1 MRAKAPRVLLVLGWY
16 DYRLHRG
23 IEKYAQEHGWRLSED
38 LAREKVI
45 PWGWDGD
52 GILAW
57 LGAGDDLADFVVQAR
72 TPTVD
77 FSFRRPQLKFTRVLE
92 DTVGAAQLV
101 TDHFL
106 SRGFRHF
113 LFYSDAENWVY
124 NERGHGFVN
133 TLKAAGRDAGWLRWH
148 KSSAYRVDRK
158 AWKRKREWLATE
170 LKRAPRPVGI
180 FAASDGLALEVL
192 ETCEAAGIAV
202 PEEIAIVGAGNSLLA
217 VDAMHTPISSVDTN
231 LEVLGYCGAEE
242 LDKLM
247 RRKPAPSVPVR
258 VSPARLVIRK
268 SSDLVA
274 VNHPGVARSLR
285 YMWEHCHEP
294 IGVDDLV
301 RVAAM
306 SRRSFHD
313 VFVKHLGRP
322 PGAELQHLR
331 IELAKRLLAES
342 DDKMETIA
350 ERSGYQSSNSLWVA
364 FRQATGMTP
373 KQFQVQSK
381 KASLASRKLSS

>member
-1 MRAKAPRVLLVLGWY
+1 
-16 DYRLHRG
+16 
-23 IEKYAQEHGWRLSED
+23 
-38 LAREKVI
+38 
-45 PWGWDGD
+45 
-52 GILAW
+52 
-57 LGAGDDLADFVVQAR
+57 
-72 TPTVD
+72 
-77 FSFRRPQLKFTRVLE
+77 
-92 DTVGAAQLV
+92 
-101 TDHFL
+101 
-106 SRGFRHF
+106 
-113 LFYSDAENWVY
+113 
-124 NERGHGFVN
+124 
-133 TLKAAGRDAGWLRWH
+133 
-148 KSSAYRVDRK
+148 
-158 AWKRKREWLATE
+158 
-170 LKRAPRPVGI
+170 
-180 FAASDGLALEVL
+180 
-192 ETCEAAGIAV
+192 
-202 PEEIAIVGAGNSLLA
+202 
-217 VDAMHTPISSVDTN
+217 MHTPISSVDTN
-231 LEVLGYCGAEE
+231 LEVLGYRGAEE

-247 RRKPAPSVPVR
+247 RRKPASVIPVR
-258 VSPARLVIRK
+258 VPPARLVVRK

-331 IELAKRLLAES
+331 IELAKRLLVES

-364 FRQATGMTP
+364 FRLATGMTP

-381 KASLASRKLSS
+381 KASLASTKLSS

>member
-1 MRAKAPRVLLVLGWY
+1 MRSKAPRVLLVLGWY

-57 LGAGDDLADFVVQAR
+57 LGAGDDLAEFVFHAQK
-72 TPTVD
+72 PTVD
-77 FSFRRPQLKFTRVLE
+77 FSFRRTQLKFTRVLE

-106 SRGFRHF
+106 SRGFRNF

-124 NERGHGFVN
+124 NERGNGFIQ
-133 TLKAAGRDAGWLRWH
+133 TLKEAGRTARWLAWH
-148 KSSAYRVDRK
+148 QSPAYRVDRK
-158 AWKRKREWLATE
+158 AWKRKREWLAAE
-170 LKRAPRPVGI
+170 LKQIPKPVGL

-192 ETCEAAGIAV
+192 ETCEMANITV
-202 PEEIAIVGAGNSLLA
+202 PDEVAIVGAGNSLLA

-231 LEVLGYCGAEE
+231 LEALGYRGAEE
-242 LDKLM
+242 LDKLI
-247 RRKPAPSVPVR
+247 RRKAAPGLPIR
-258 VSPARLVIRK
+258 VAPARLILRK

-285 YMWEHCHEP
+285 YMWEHCHQS
-294 IGVDDLV
+294 IGVDDLAQ
-301 RVAAM
+301 VAAM
-306 SRRSFHD
+306 SLRSFHQA
-313 VFVKHLGRP
+313 FVEHLGRS
-322 PGAELQHLR
+322 PGAELQHIR
-331 IELAKRLLAES
+331 IEHAKRLLIES
-342 DDKMETIA
+342 GEKLETIA
-350 ERSGYQSSNSLWVA
+350 EKCGYQSANSLWVA
-364 FRQATGMTP
+364 FRQATGMSP
-373 KQFQVQSK
+373 KKFQVQWE
-381 KASLASRKLSS
+381 KAATGSAKLSS